1 MPPFFC
7 LSAAGGFM
15 NKNNFSLIDKKN
27 NNGEKDEIIV
37 YQPEG
42 GEFHIEVR
50 VENETVWLNRQ
61 QMSILFER
69 DVKTIGKHIGNA
81 LKEECQNSVVAKFA
95 TTADDGKIYQV
106 EHYDLDVILSVGY
119 RVKSANGINFRRWA
133 NLVLKEHLLKGYS
146 VNQRLISQENKIE
159 NLDSRVVNLEKQVDF
174 FVKANIPP
182 SEGVIPANARWSG
195 YEFAVQLVRSAKK
208 EIIII
213 DPFANDSSLSLVAKR
228 AVGVNAV
235 IFSARITRMM
245 KDEVD
250 RINRQFPTVE
260 LQTMRDVHDR
270 FIIVD
275 ETVYHVGAS
284 IMDLGCKMTAFSV
297 LNLVTKEQLLALV
310 K

>member
-1 MPPFFC
+1 MD
-7 LSAAGGFM
+7 
-15 NKNNFSLIDKKN
+15 KNDFSLIDNKN
-27 NNGEKDEIIV
+27 NNGEKNEIIV

-133 NLVLKEHLLKGYS
+133 NQVLKEHLLKGYS
-146 VNQRLISQENKIE
+146 VNQRLISQENKLE
-159 NLDSRVVNLEKQVDF
+159 NLGCRVVNLEKQVDF

-182 SEGVIPANARWSG
+182 CEGVIPANAHWSG

-213 DPFANDSSLSLVAKR
+213 DPFANGTSLSLVAKR
-228 AVGVNAV
+228 VAGVYAV
-235 IFSARITRMM
+235 IYSARITRAMR
-245 KDEVD
+245 DEVD

-260 LQTMRDVHDR
+260 LRTMREVHDR

-297 LNLVTKEQLLALV
+297 LNLLTKEQLLALV

>member
-1 MPPFFC
+1 
-7 LSAAGGFM
+7 M
-15 NKNNFSLIDKKN
+15 NKKNFSFIDNKN
-27 NNGEKDEIIV
+27 NNGEKNEIIV

-42 GEFHIEVR
+42 VEFHIEVR

-133 NLVLKEHLLKGYS
+133 NQVLKEHLLKGYS
-146 VNQRLISQENKIE
+146 VNHRLISQENKLE

-213 DPFANDSSLSLVAKR
+213 DPFANDTSLSLVAKR

-235 IFSARITRMM
+235 IYSARITRMM

-275 ETVYHVGAS
+275 ETIYHVGAS

>member
-1 MPPFFC
+1 
-7 LSAAGGFM
+7 M
-15 NKNNFSLIDKKN
+15 NKKDFSLIDNKN
-27 NNGEKDEIIV
+27 NNGEKNEIIV

-133 NLVLKEHLLKGYS
+133 NQVLKEHLLKGYS
-146 VNQRLISQENKIE
+146 VNRRLISQENKLE

-213 DPFANDSSLSLVAKR
+213 DPFANDTSLSLVAKR
-228 AVGVNAV
+228 AVGVNV
-235 IFSARITRMM
+235 IIYSARITRAM
-245 KDEVD
+245 KDEVG

-275 ETVYHVGAS
+275 ETIYHVGAS
-284 IMDLGCKMTAFSV
+284 IMDLGCRMTAFAV
-297 LNLVTKEQLLALV
+297 LNLVTKEELLALV

>member
-1 MPPFFC
+1 
-7 LSAAGGFM
+7 M
-15 NKNNFSLIDKKN
+15 NKKDFSLIDNKN
-27 NNGEKDEIIV
+27 NNGEKNEIIV
-37 YQPEG
+37 YQSEG

-174 FVKANIPP
+174 FVKANFPP

-213 DPFANDSSLSLVAKR
+213 DPFANDTSLSLVAKR
-228 AVGVNAV
+228 AVGVNA
-235 IFSARITRMM
+235 IIYSARITRAM
-245 KDEVD
+245 KL
-250 RINRQFPTVE
+250 TV
-260 LQTMRDVHDR
+260 
-270 FIIVD
+270 
-275 ETVYHVGAS
+275 
-284 IMDLGCKMTAFSV
+284 
-297 LNLVTKEQLLALV
+297 
-310 K
+310 

>member
-1 MPPFFC
+1 
-7 LSAAGGFM
+7 M
-15 NKNNFSLIDKKN
+15 NKKDFSLIDNKN
-27 NNGEKDEIIV
+27 NDGEKNEIIV

-133 NLVLKEHLLKGYS
+133 NQVLKEHLLKGYS

-159 NLDSRVVNLEKQVDF
+159 NIDSRVINLEKQVDF
-174 FVKANIPP
+174 FVKANLPP

-213 DPFANDSSLSLVAKR
+213 DPFANDTSLSLVAKR

-235 IFSARITRMM
+235 IYSARITRMM

-275 ETVYHVGAS
+275 ETIYHVGAS

>member
-1 MPPFFC
+1 
-7 LSAAGGFM
+7 M
-15 NKNNFSLIDKKN
+15 NKKDFSLIDNKN
-27 NNGEKDEIIV
+27 NNGEKNEIIV

-133 NLVLKEHLLKGYS
+133 NQVLKEHLLKGYS
-146 VNQRLISQENKIE
+146 VNQRLISQENKLE

-174 FVKANIPP
+174 FVKANLPP

-235 IFSARITRMM
+235 IYSARITRMM

-275 ETVYHVGAS
+275 ETIYHVGAS

>member
-1 MPPFFC
+1 
-7 LSAAGGFM
+7 M
-15 NKNNFSLIDKKN
+15 NKKNLSLD
-27 NNGEKDEIIV
+27 GEIIM

-42 GEFHIEVR
+42 AIQLPVR
-50 VENETVWLNRQ
+50 VENETLWLTID
-61 QMSILFER
+61 QMALLFGKSRSTINEHILNALSEGEILKNESVR
-69 DVKTIGKHIGNA
+69 KIGNSDFST
-81 LKEECQNSVVAKFA
+81 KPTNF
-95 TTADDGKIYQV
+95 YN
-106 EHYDLDVILSVGY
+106 LDVIISVGY
-119 RVKSANGINFRRWA
+119 RVKSIQGTQFRRWA
-133 NLVLKEHLLKGYS
+133 NQVLKEHLLKGYS
-146 VNQRLISQENKIE
+146 VNRRLISQENKLE

-174 FVKANIPP
+174 FVKANLPP

-213 DPFANDSSLSLVAKR
+213 DPFANDTSLSLVAKR
-228 AVGVNAV
+228 VAGVNAV
-235 IFSARITRMM
+235 IYSARITRAMN
-245 KDEVD
+245 DEVD
-250 RINRQFPTVE
+250 RINRQFPTVV
-260 LQTMRDVHDR
+260 LRTMRDVHDR

>member
-1 MPPFFC
+1 
-7 LSAAGGFM
+7 M

-174 FVKANIPP
+174 FVKANLPP

-228 AVGVNAV
+228 AVGVNA
-235 IFSARITRMM
+235 IIYSARITRAM

-260 LQTMRDVHDR
+260 LRTMREVHDR

-275 ETVYHVGAS
+275 ETIYHVGAS

>member
-1 MPPFFC
+1 
-7 LSAAGGFM
+7 M
-15 NKNNFSLIDKKN
+15 NKKDFSLIDNKN
-27 NNGEKDEIIV
+27 NNGEKNEIIV

-133 NLVLKEHLLKGYS
+133 NHVLKEHLLKGYS
-146 VNQRLISQENKIE
+146 VNRRLISQENKLE

-213 DPFANDSSLSLVAKR
+213 DPFANDTSLSLVAKR

-235 IFSARITRMM
+235 IYSARITRAM
-245 KDEVD
+245 KDEVG

-275 ETVYHVGAS
+275 ETIYHVGAS

>member
-1 MPPFFC
+1 
-7 LSAAGGFM
+7 M
-15 NKNNFSLIDKKN
+15 NKKDFSLIDNKN
-27 NNGEKDEIIV
+27 NNGEKNEIIV

-133 NLVLKEHLLKGYS
+133 NQVLKEHLLKGYS
-146 VNQRLISQENKIE
+146 VNRRLISQENKLE

-213 DPFANDSSLSLVAKR
+213 DPFANDTSLSLVAKR
-228 AVGVNAV
+228 AVGVNV
-235 IFSARITRMM
+235 IIYSARITRAM
-245 KDEVD
+245 KDEVG

-260 LQTMRDVHDR
+260 LRTMREVHDR

-297 LNLVTKEQLLALV
+297 LNLVTKEELLALV

>member
-1 MPPFFC
+1 
-7 LSAAGGFM
+7 M
-15 NKNNFSLIDKKN
+15 NKKNFSLIDNKN
-27 NNGEKDEIIV
+27 NNGEKNEIIV

-81 LKEECQNSVVAKFA
+81 LKEECQNAVVAKFA

-174 FVKANIPP
+174 FVKANLPP

-195 YEFAVQLVRSAKK
+195 YEFALQLVRSAKK

-213 DPFANDSSLSLVAKR
+213 DPFANDASLSLVAKR
-228 AVGVNAV
+228 AVGVNV
-235 IFSARITRMM
+235 IIYSARITHPM

-250 RINRQFPTVE
+250 RINRQFPTVV
-260 LQTMRDVHDR
+260 LRTMREVHDR

>member
-1 MPPFFC
+1 
-7 LSAAGGFM
+7 M

-133 NLVLKEHLLKGYS
+133 NQVLKEHLLKGYS

-260 LQTMRDVHDR
+260 LRTMREVHDR

-284 IMDLGCKMTAFSV
+284 IMDLGYKMTAFSV

>member
-1 MPPFFC
+1 
-7 LSAAGGFM
+7 M

>member
-1 MPPFFC
+1 
-7 LSAAGGFM
+7 M
-15 NKNNFSLIDKKN
+15 NEKEPLPVAEKN
-27 NNGEKDEIIV
+27 EIIV

-50 VENETVWLNRQ
+50 VENETVWLTQ
-61 QMSILFER
+61 AQMAELFSKSISVISRHIANVFAEHELEEKSNLHFLQIANSDKPVKLF
-69 DVKTIGKHIGNA
+69 
-81 LKEECQNSVVAKFA
+81 S
-95 TTADDGKIYQV
+95 
-106 EHYDLDVILSVGY
+106 LDVIISVGY
-119 RVKSANGINFRRWA
+119 RVKSYQGTQFRRWA
-133 NLVLKEHLLKGYS
+133 NQVLKEHLLKGYS
-146 VNQRLISQENKIE
+146 VNQRLISQENKLE

-174 FVKANIPP
+174 FVKANLPP

-213 DPFANDSSLSLVAKR
+213 DPFANDTSLSLVAKR
-228 AVGVNAV
+228 VAGVNAV
-235 IFSARITRMM
+235 IYSARITRAMN
-245 KDEVD
+245 DEVD
-250 RINRQFPTVE
+250 RINRQFPTVV
-260 LQTMRDVHDR
+260 LRTMREVHDR

>member
-1 MPPFFC
+1 
-7 LSAAGGFM
+7 M

-133 NLVLKEHLLKGYS
+133 NQVLKEHLLKGYS

-174 FVKANIPP
+174 FVKANLPP
-182 SEGVIPANARWSG
+182 CEGVIPANARWSG

-213 DPFANDSSLSLVAKR
+213 DPFANDTSLSLIAKR
-228 AVGVNAV
+228 AVGVNA
-235 IFSARITRMM
+235 IIYSARITRAM

-250 RINRQFPTVE
+250 RINRQFPTVV
-260 LQTMRDVHDR
+260 LRTMRDVHDR

-297 LNLVTKEQLLALV
+297 LNLVTKDQLLGLV